1 MDQNHGAV
9 EVNHVGELPPRNRL
23 QQMTLDIIY
32 VLENLLGVSYP
43 IMPPWQNMEATN
55 RTLLN
60 EISRLV
66 IGYHFHT
73 IVGSIPEYE
82 IITTWLGL
90 GPEHIPSLETMI
102 LKLQQPYIQSALCSN
117 GLTTFSFPQ
126 LNMRTANPTPTAVTL
141 NEPSSNYILD
151 SDEKT
156 VYIFRAANF
165 VQAQLMIYVYH
176 TPISGLLSYHLRF
189 NIGRENSL
197 LQTVTAAHPF
207 HEPADLT
214 AVYYNARG
222 ATLLSFRSHLQILVD
237 EHHPMIIIVTET
249 RLGARE
255 ANQLA
260 SDLRYNQVIFMN
272 PIGYCG
278 GIWLFSDL
286 RSLSLEHIV
295 QGDDQIGVNF
305 LRV

>member
-165 VQAQLMIYVYH
+165 VQAQLMIY
-176 TPISGLLSYHLRF
+176 
-189 NIGRENSL
+189 
-197 LQTVTAAHPF
+197 TVTAAHPF

-222 ATLLSFRSHLQILVD
+222 AALLSFRSHLQILVD

>member
-1 MDQNHGAV
+1 
-9 EVNHVGELPPRNRL
+9 
-23 QQMTLDIIY
+23 
-32 VLENLLGVSYP
+32 
-43 IMPPWQNMEATN
+43 MPPWQTMEATN

-60 EISRLV
+60 EIARLV
-66 IGYHFHT
+66 IGDHFHT
-73 IVGSIPEYE
+73 IVGNIPEYE
-82 IITTWLGL
+82 IITSWLGL

-126 LNMRTANPTPTAVTL
+126 RIMRTANPTPTAVTL

-156 VYIFRAANF
+156 
-165 VQAQLMIYVYH
+165 
-176 TPISGLLSYHLRF
+176 
-189 NIGRENSL
+189 
-197 LQTVTAAHPF
+197 TVTAADPF

-214 AVYYNARG
+214 TVYYNARG
-222 ATLLSFRSHLQILVD
+222 AALLSFRSHLHILVD
-237 EHHPMIIIVTET
+237 EHRPMIIIVTET

-260 SDLRYNQVIFMN
+260 SEMRYNQVIFMN
-272 PIGYCG
+272 PIGNCG

-286 RSLSLEHIV
+286 RSLSLEHTV